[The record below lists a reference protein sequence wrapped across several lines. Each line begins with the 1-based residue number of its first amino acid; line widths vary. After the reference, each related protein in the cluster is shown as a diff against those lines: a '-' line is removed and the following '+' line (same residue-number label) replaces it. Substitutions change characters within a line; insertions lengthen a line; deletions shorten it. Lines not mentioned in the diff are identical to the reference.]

1 MTEKE
6 RAARYRRLANDETYQ
21 EVMANAKENAASVFL
36 NPNAS
41 EEAINEAHSIV
52 RALNEIEKQF
62 NSVFADESFFDK
74 LKPKR

>member
-1 MTEKE
+1 
-6 RAARYRRLANDETYQ
+6 
-21 EVMANAKENAASVFL
+21 MANAKENATSVFL

-52 RALNEIEKQF
+52 CALNEIEKQF

-74 LKPKR
+74 LKQKR

>member
-1 MTEKE
+1 LKEKE
-6 RAARYRRLANDETYQ
+6 RVARYRRLANDETYQ
-21 EVMANAKENAASVFL
+21 EVMANAKENATSVFL

-41 EEAINEAHSIV
+41 EEAINEAHQII
-52 RALNEIEKQF
+52 RALDAIEKQF

>member
-1 MTEKE
+1 MKEKE
-6 RAARYRRLANDETYQ
+6 RVARYRRLANDETYQ
-21 EVMANAKENAASVFL
+21 EVMANAKENATSVFL

-41 EEAINEAHSIV
+41 EEAINEAHQII
-52 RALNEIEKQF
+52 RALDAIEKQF